1 MMPRDAGGLAMVL
14 IDVPNGFWRVAEVAV
29 QGGWGA
35 TWRLLALMAGLLVF
49 MLVLGI
55 AAYLLA

>member
-1 MMPRDAGGLAMVL
+1 MVL
-14 IDVPNGFWRVAEVAV
+14 MSVPNGFWRVAEVAV

-49 MLVLGI
+49 VLVLGI
-55 AAYLLA
+55 VAYLLA